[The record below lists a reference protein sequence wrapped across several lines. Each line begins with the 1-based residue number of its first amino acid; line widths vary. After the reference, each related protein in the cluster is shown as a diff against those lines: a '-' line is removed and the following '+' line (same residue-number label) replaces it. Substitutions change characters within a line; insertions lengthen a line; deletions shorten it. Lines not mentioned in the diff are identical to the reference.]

1 MHYRLATLHQAN
13 QTPRKRNRGRWEDLA
28 CLPPSIL
35 NVPPSASVVPLL
47 WYAKLHPA
55 VFNAMQRSHTAVC
68 GTKNMRLYWLFDALK
83 IMAERVGFEPR
94 PAIRNT

>member
-1 MHYRLATLHQAN
+1 M
-13 QTPRKRNRGRWEDLA
+13 GRPGLP
-28 CLPPSIL
+28 PPSIL

-83 IMAERVGFEPR
+83 IMAERVGFEPTVR
-94 PAIRNT
+94 FPVRSLSRRVLSTTQSPLRSGRSM